1 MDVVRK
7 NVEALRGRIDITSV
21 EGQGTTFA
29 IRLPLTLA
37 VIDGLVVRIGPQRYI
52 IPILTVEQSLR
63 PSAGQISTVQNRGE
77 MCMIRGSVLP
87 LFRLYKLFN
96 VTPSS
101 TDPTKALIV
110 IVQDNDRRCCLMVDE
125 LVGQQQVVIKS
136 LADSLGAIQGI
147 SGGAI
152 LGDGS
157 ISLILDV
164 PGLIGV
170 AVGNRV

>member
-1 MDVVRK
+1 
-7 NVEALRGRIDITSV
+7 
-21 EGQGTTFA
+21 
-29 IRLPLTLA
+29 
-37 VIDGLVVRIGPQRYI
+37 
-52 IPILTVEQSLR
+52 
-63 PSAGQISTVQNRGE
+63 
-77 MCMIRGSVLP
+77 
-87 LFRLYKLFN
+87 
-96 VTPSS
+96 VTPQSE
-101 TDPTKALIV
+101 DPTKALIV

-136 LADSLGAIQGI
+136 LADSLGTIRGI

-170 AVGNRV
+170 AVGN